1 MKTFQEYT
9 SLRSTCRFRSGRLSI
24 SPTAVHYKLINK
36 THKQTI
42 IDWTEV
48 SPASAD
54 VVVEIDAQLVR
65 CIDPCRRQEEQEI
78 TFAADKDT
86 SEQVTE
92 SRSWLVENSLAT

>member
-9 SLRSTCRFRSGRLSI
+9 SLRSTSRFRAGRLSI
-24 SPTAVHYKLINK
+24 SPTTVHYKLINK
-36 THKQTI
+36 THRTTL

-54 VVVEIDAQLVR
+54 VIVEIDAQLVK
-65 CIDPCRRQEEQEI
+65 CINPCLRQEEQEI

-86 SEQVTE
+86 SEQLTK
-92 SRSWLVENSLAT
+92 SHSWLVENSLAT